1 MVVLGGDGVRDS
13 VQLEQAR
20 TTVQLRSSGA
30 SCNEDEGQLKF
41 RPWPCRAER
50 RAKSMD
56 RDGSGK
62 RDSYRSFRRTWR
74 S

>member
-1 MVVLGGDGVRDS
+1 VVLGGDGVRDG
-13 VQLEQAR
+13 VQLQQAK
-20 TTVQLRSSGA
+20 TTMRLRSSGA

-50 RAKSMD
+50 GAKATD

-62 RDSYRSFRRTWR
+62 QDSYRSFRRMRR